1 MKHWLFFYLGV
12 FIFGMAIRP
21 QAGRGFSWLQ
31 GALAG
36 SLWCLYTFTGI
47 TAYRTYNHPNENL
60 AALIVA
66 LVAILVLRLTL
77 FYLQK
82 RIDRQT
88 DAANETVAEE

>member
-1 MKHWLFFYLGV
+1 VKHWLLIYLGV

-60 AALIVA
+60 AALMVA

-82 RIDRQT
+82 RIDRQA
-88 DAANETVAEE
+88 DAAREIDAPE

>member
-1 MKHWLFFYLGV
+1 MKLWLLIYLGV

-36 SLWCLYTFTGI
+36 SLWCLYTYTGI

-60 AALIVA
+60 AALMVA
-66 LVAILVLRLTL
+66 LVTILVLRLTL

-82 RIDRQT
+82 RIDRQA
-88 DAANETVAEE
+88 DAAREIDAAE